1 MPRDLEGLQRQVSE
15 IVGGEHVAAGPAAAA
30 CVVDGVAPQLVVHPG
45 TQEAVEAVVASC
57 GSAGAAVAPWGGGTA
72 MGLGNPPARLD
83 VVICLDRLT
92 RIVEFDAANLV
103 VSAEAGV
110 RLADLESVLTA
121 KREFLPL
128 DPARMDR
135 RTVGGVVAT
144 NASGP
149 SRLLYGLARDLVL
162 GMRVVLGTGERVRCG
177 GKVIKNVSGYDMNK
191 VLIGSLGTLG
201 LITEV
206 TFKLLPMPATRA
218 TVAGAFADLTQA
230 GAVIK
235 RTLESFL
242 LPEAIELLDPQAL
255 ATAATSLG
263 LAGSAGY
270 GLAVSL
276 VGSPETVERQ
286 VRDFTQS
293 FADGKAV
300 RTSALGADASPV
312 AWREIR
318 DVLDRTVA
326 AGEQVRVKIGVP
338 ISQTTGFVARAEALM
353 RRHGW
358 RGAIAAHAGSG
369 IVRAA
374 YDIAAT
380 TPREPVRDGIEALRR
395 EAEAAEGSLVVEAAP
410 VAVKRHLDAWGKP
423 GEGFAVMRRLK
434 AEFDPRGFMNPGR
447 FLGGI

>member
-1 MPRDLEGLQRQVSE
+1 MPRDLEGLQRQLSE

-45 TQEAVEAVVASC
+45 TQEAVEAVVAAC

-110 RLADLESVLTA
+110 RLADLERVLAA

-191 VLIGSLGTLG
+191 ILIGSLGTLG

-218 TVAGAFADLTQA
+218 TVAGVFADLAQA
-230 GAVIK
+230 GAV
-235 RTLESFL
+235 
-242 LPEAIELLDPQAL
+242 DQARL
-255 ATAATSLG
+255 GVVPPARGHRAARSAG
-263 LAGSAGY
+263 PGDGRDQSRAGRIGGVRVGRLAGRK
-270 GLAVSL
+270 
-276 VGSPETVERQ
+276 P
-286 VRDFTQS
+286 RD
-293 FADGKAV
+293 G
-300 RTSALGADASPV
+300 G
-312 AWREIR
+312 
-318 DVLDRTVA
+318 A
-326 AGEQVRVKIGVP
+326 AG
-338 ISQTTGFVARAEALM
+338 A
-353 RRHGW
+353 
-358 RGAIAAHAGSG
+358 
-369 IVRAA
+369 
-374 YDIAAT
+374 
-380 TPREPVRDGIEALRR
+380 
-395 EAEAAEGSLVVEAAP
+395 
-410 VAVKRHLDAWGKP
+410 
-423 GEGFAVMRRLK
+423 
-434 AEFDPRGFMNPGR
+434 
-447 FLGGI
+447 